1 MADAALVAYYAKE
14 RVRLLK
20 VQLDNFRECLRT
32 SSIPARRMWL
42 EARISEL
49 RTSLFDRTGMWY

>member
-14 RVRLLK
+14 QVRLLR
-20 VQLDNFRECLRT
+20 VQLENFRECLRT
-32 SSIPARRMWL
+32 STIPARRMWL

>member
-14 RVRLLK
+14 QVRLLK
-20 VQLDNFRECLRT
+20 VQLDNFRECLIT

-49 RTSLFDRTGMWY
+49 RTALYDRTGMWY

>member
-14 RVRLLK
+14 QVRLLR
-20 VQLDNFRECLRT
+20 VQLENLRECLRT
-32 SSIPARRMWL
+32 STIPARRMWL

>member
-14 RVRLLK
+14 QVRLLK

-32 SSIPARRMWL
+32 SSIPARRIWL

-49 RTSLFDRTGMWY
+49 RTALYDRTGMWY